1 MDVEAIRDS
10 PIGTLVPISGTDPRT
25 GQAYEH
31 MAFLPAPLPEEIPQL
46 TNATWLVVVEASA
59 ALARLDQG
67 GRQIPAPELLRRP
80 AVRREAQSTSALE
93 GTYAAF
99 TDLLEAD
106 LEENEEPRSGA
117 LRELLNY
124 VRAAEQAFDW
134 ICERPLTLTLIGQL
148 QRILVQGTIGDLSDA
163 GGIRDRQV
171 VVGSRGV
178 PVTEARYVPPPS
190 GDALRGGVEAWLEWL
205 SRDSS
210 LPPVLRAALAH
221 YQFEA
226 LHPFSDGNGRIGRLL
241 VVLQLMQYRA
251 LREPLLIVSPW
262 FEERRRDYQDHLLAL
277 SQTGDY
283 DSWVAFFCEGIRAQA
298 VSTLERVEKLLDYQV
313 ELRDLVRNRN
323 IRGVAARIAEDLI
336 GTPMI
341 QPTWAAKHYGVSYQA
356 ANTGIQRLL
365 EEQVLEEMT
374 GRSYRRIFASR
385 TVLSLLQG

>member
-1 MDVEAIRDS
+1 MDLDAIRNS
-10 PIGTLVPISGTDPRT
+10 PIGSLVPISGTDART
-25 GQAYEH
+25 GRAFEH
-31 MAFLPAPLPEEIPQL
+31 MAFQPVPLPDEIPQL
-46 TNATWLVVVEASA
+46 TNATWLVVVEASE

-67 GRQIPAPELLRRP
+67 GRLIPAPELLRRP

-106 LEENEEPRSGA
+106 LEEDEGPATGA
-117 LRELLNY
+117 IRELLNY

-134 ICERPLTLTLIGQL
+134 ISERPLTLGFIGQL
-148 QRILVQGTIGDLSDA
+148 QRILVQGTAGDLSDA

-171 VVGSRGV
+171 VVGPRGV
-178 PVTEARYVPPPS
+178 PVTEARYVPPPN
-190 GDALRGGVEAWLEWL
+190 GDTLRVGVEAWLEWL
-205 SRDSS
+205 SQDSP

-241 VVLQLMQYRA
+241 VVLQLMQYGV
-251 LREPLLIVSPW
+251 LREPLLVVSPW
-262 FEERRRDYQDHLLAL
+262 FEERRREYQDHLLTL

-283 DSWVAFFCEGIRAQA
+283 APWVAFFCEGIRAQA
-298 VSTLERVEKLLDYQV
+298 VSTMERVEKLLDYQA
-313 ELRDLVRNRN
+313 ELRELVRSRN

-336 GTPMI
+336 GNPMI

-356 ANTGIQRLL
+356 ANQGMQRLL
-365 EEQVLEEMT
+365 GEQVLEEMT
-374 GRSYRRIFASR
+374 GRRYDRMFGSRR
-385 TVLSLLQG
+385 VLALLQA

>member
-1 MDVEAIRDS
+1 MDLEAIRDS

-241 VVLQLMQYRA
+241 VVLQLMQYRT

-374 GRSYRRIFASR
+374 GRSYGRIFASR

>member
-1 MDVEAIRDS
+1 MDLDVIRNS
-10 PIGTLVPISGTDPRT
+10 PIGSLGPISGTDART
-25 GQAYEH
+25 GRAFEH
-31 MAFLPAPLPEEIPQL
+31 MAFQPVPLPEEIPQL
-46 TNATWLVVVEASA
+46 TNATWLVVVGASE

-106 LEENEEPRSGA
+106 LEEDEGPATGA
-117 LRELLNY
+117 IRELLNY

-134 ICERPLTLTLIGQL
+134 ISERPLTLGFIGQL
-148 QRILVQGTIGDLSDA
+148 QRILVQGTAEDLSDA

-171 VVGSRGV
+171 VVGPRGV

-190 GDALRGGVEAWLEWL
+190 GDTLRLGVEAWLEWL
-205 SRDSS
+205 SRDSP

-241 VVLQLMQYRA
+241 VVLQLMQYGT

-262 FEERRRDYQDHLLAL
+262 FEERRREYQDHLLAL

-283 DSWVAFFCEGIRAQA
+283 DPWVAFFCEGIRAQA
-298 VSTLERVEKLLDYQV
+298 VSTAERVEKLLDHQA
-313 ELRDLVRNRN
+313 ELRELVRSRN

-336 GTPMI
+336 GNPMI

-356 ANTGIQRLL
+356 ANHGMQRLL

-374 GRSYRRIFASR
+374 GRR
-385 TVLSLLQG
+385 

>member
-1 MDVEAIRDS
+1 
-10 PIGTLVPISGTDPRT
+10 
-25 GQAYEH
+25 
-31 MAFLPAPLPEEIPQL
+31 MAFQPAPLPEEIPQL
-46 TNATWLVVVEASA
+46 TNATWQVVVEASA

-80 AVRREAQSTSALE
+80 AIRREAQSTSALE

-106 LEENEEPRSGA
+106 LDEDEAPRSEA

-134 ICERPLTLTLIGQL
+134 ICERPITINLLGQL
-148 QRILVQGTIGDLSDA
+148 QRILVQGTAGDLSDA

-171 VVGSRGV
+171 IVGARGV
-178 PVTEARYVPPPS
+178 PIAEARYVPPPH
-190 GDALRGGVEAWLEWL
+190 GDALRGGVEAWMDWL
-205 SRDSS
+205 SRPSP
-210 LPPVLRAALAH
+210 LPPVLRAALVH

-241 VVLQLMQYRA
+241 VVLQLMQYKA

-283 DSWVAFFCEGIRAQA
+283 DPWVAFFCEGIRAQA
-298 VSTLERVEKLLDYQV
+298 VSTMERVEKLLDYQE
-313 ELRDLVRNRN
+313 ELRELLRSRN

-356 ANTGIQRLL
+356 ANNGIQRLL
-365 EEQVLEEMT
+365 EEGVLEEMT
-374 GRSYRRIFASR
+374 GRSYGRMFASR
-385 TVLSLLQG
+385 YVLALLQS